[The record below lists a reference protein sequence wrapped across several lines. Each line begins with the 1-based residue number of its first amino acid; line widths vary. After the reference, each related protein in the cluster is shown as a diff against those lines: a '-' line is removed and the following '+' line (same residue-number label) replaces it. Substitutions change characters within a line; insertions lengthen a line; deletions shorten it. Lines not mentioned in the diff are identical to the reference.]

1 MINAPPCKLLVLL
14 LLRPLHHG
22 TFKSL
27 IIMAAIGFLHYLL
40 TAQVDS
46 NICYAKTARRLS
58 HPWLLVETCSEGR
71 SALASE
77 ADTGLKRCLVV
88 FDLGLRTIVAA
99 NAGPARLQS
108 LRSPVWVVLAG
119 QHTGTYFVR
128 QHLRARCGYI
138 LPKCCSL

>member
-14 LLRPLHHG
+14 FLRPLHHG

-27 IIMAAIGFLHYLL
+27 LIMAAIGFLHYLL

-46 NICYAKTARRLS
+46 NICYAKTTRRLS

-108 LRSPVWVVLAG
+108 LRSPVWVVLPG
-119 QHTGTYFVR
+119 QHIGTYFVR